1 MIALTLLYSPMLLY
15 ESLLSHVFINKKI
28 KEKKIEKKINIDL
41 AILPSH
47 DTIPLLS
54 FFVLRNFSYNS

>member
-1 MIALTLLYSPMLLY
+1 MLLY